1 MELYQEYIL
10 IFTKNSWTLQIL
22 ATVGQIIKSPLLG
35 SVSGCRFGAKSIKVF
50 IAVMQCLRNRF
61 KINYSTHVHCNERNM
76 SATEAVRLINVFS
89 LASVKNNGGPRSHSG
104 IQYRGLATRATLIN
118 RISSL
123 VVLVLSRRDIQ
134 NITAGLYAEEK

>member
-1 MELYQEYIL
+1 MHL
-10 IFTKNSWTLQIL
+10 
-22 ATVGQIIKSPLLG
+22 
-35 SVSGCRFGAKSIKVF
+35 KVF

-123 VVLVLSRRDIQ
+123 VVLVLSRRDI
-134 NITAGLYAEEK
+134 